1 MTNELIKQ
9 KVEKLLKKTFP
20 SADGKIVDTMGPEE
34 ITEWDSLTH
43 LNLITEINNE
53 FSINIQFE
61 DVLLINKISDI
72 YKVIDKYND
81 K

>member
-1 MTNELIKQ
+1 MTNELIRQ

-20 SADGKIVDTMGPEE
+20 SVDGKIMDTMGPEE

-43 LNLITEINNE
+43 LNLITEINNK

-72 YKVIDKYND
+72 YKVIDKYSE
-81 K
+81 

>member
-9 KVEKLLKKTFP
+9 KVEKLLKKTFT
-20 SADGKIVDTMGPEE
+20 SVDGKIVDTMGPEE

>member
-1 MTNELIKQ
+1 MTNELIRQ
-9 KVEKLLKKTFP
+9 KVEKLLTKTFP
-20 SADGKIVDTMGPEE
+20 SVDGKIMDTMGPEE

-72 YKVIDKYND
+72 YKVIDKYSE
-81 K
+81 

>member
-1 MTNELIKQ
+1 MTKELIRK

-20 SADGKIVDTMGPEE
+20 SVDGKIMDTMGPEE

-43 LNLITEINNE
+43 LNLITEINNG

-72 YKVIDKYND
+72 YKVIDKYNE
-81 K
+81 

>member
-1 MTNELIKQ
+1 MTKELIRK

-20 SADGKIVDTMGPEE
+20 SVDGKIMDTMGPEE

-72 YKVIDKYND
+72 YKVINKYNE
-81 K
+81 